1 MNRRQRQSV
10 YRQITILPL
19 KEMGTLCCTTRLFTQ
34 ANNLQVDVYVFS
46 NKVNGSASTQYKY
59 QQSRNAIGKRKLL

>member
-46 NKVNGSASTQYKY
+46 NKVNGQIPIKCKKARVLKY
-59 QQSRNAIGKRKLL
+59 